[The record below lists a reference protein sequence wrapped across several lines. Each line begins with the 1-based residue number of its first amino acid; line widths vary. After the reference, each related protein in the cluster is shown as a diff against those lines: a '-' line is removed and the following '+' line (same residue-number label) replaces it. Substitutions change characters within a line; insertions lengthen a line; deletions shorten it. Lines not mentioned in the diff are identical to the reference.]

1 MESPRYT
8 IFSPYAEMY
17 ATDKNSILVYFMQC
31 NLKQCFY
38 VILSSTEI
46 GASGSNIHK
55 STLNYYF
62 FLLDDNLI

>member
-46 GASGSNIHK
+46 GAIGSNIHK